1 MDYSVPVTHRQEVI
15 SVCISYFAY
24 FIIARAFI
32 KTSATYRIYLF
43 LQVHSMATYE
53 NSLVS
58 GGEDLSI
65 RVWNLDSHTEEN
77 CIFVSI
83 NFLNKIH

>member
-1 MDYSVPVTHRQEVI
+1 
-15 SVCISYFAY
+15 
-24 FIIARAFI
+24 
-32 KTSATYRIYLF
+32 
-43 LQVHSMATYE
+43 MATYE

-65 RVWNLDSHTEEN
+65 RVWNLESHTEEN

-83 NFLNKIH
+83 NFLNKIHRVLCCICRMVMIT